1 MAEQKCNWVIHY
13 MTNGIPCECCGKVEY
28 HFPPQMC
35 DALTDGMWKYGHM
48 EFQLVL
54 NYQRKE
60 IMRLLN
66 TMGMRVAKGERFK
79 DGDLIE
85 GLYLDCSVKLQEFP
99 DIDGKPVLRLIIP
112 DKENR
117 WPEEAGVP
125 YCGQLFSTF
134 LLHHYG
140 DLGNALDE
148 YKKNP

>member
-1 MAEQKCNWVIHY
+1 M
-13 MTNGIPCECCGKVEY
+13 
-28 HFPPQMC
+28 
-35 DALTDGMWKYGHM
+35 
-48 EFQLVL
+48 L
-54 NYQRKE
+54 NYQREE

-66 TMGMRVAKGERFK
+66 TMGMRVARGERFK

-85 GLYLDCSVKLQEFP
+85 GLYLDCSVRLQEFP
-99 DIDGKPVLRLIIP
+99 DIDGKPVLRLMIP

-140 DLGNALDE
+140 DLRNALDE